1 MTARV
6 ADQPQFAGK
15 IAYGGTGAQALWLDV
30 VTRREDNKTI
40 YLPMMTGQGQAAAF
54 PCIAYALPDGGFQL
68 QLRNLMWIAFNPLG
82 YLVLVADIADAA
94 PLRLT
99 GSPLGTSWEI
109 KTPGGYLP
117 VGYYPN
123 LTQPVLTTNLVDATT
138 TFAPTVITPSV
149 AALVASG
156 SGRGVDLT
164 HVRLDGADMPK
175 VDLTGAHFDDA
186 SLVGATLTGCVLT
199 GATFV
204 GADLS
209 GVSFAGSRLDAA
221 DMTRATLA
229 APSWG
234 APLSAK
240 GLILA
245 RCQAAG
251 AILGGQKDKLD
262 CTEAILTEGDFTDAD
277 LSGWQLAKAKAGRAV
292 LVRADLTN
300 AMLDGA
306 DLSNVVALGGVFR
319 RASMRNVRGQGAN
332 FTGADLSSADLGQAQ
347 LGARAFLFEIA
358 LSLAKDL
365 DGNAYPTAAV
375 IAAFTNQ
382 GVALSPQAPI
392 LVIARGER
400 WEIDAPRGPYVLIA
414 TSAGIQV
421 FLAAPDM
428 APATLAGALCL
439 STKASGAG
447 LSGADLRGVRWYGGG
462 ATLDHADLE
471 GAYLSQAL
479 CASTDFTQAFLS
491 GCDFSGSVLIQAVF
505 RGCRIGLGASRQPL
519 SLQGAQLQGADF
531 TNSNLLGALLTDAGV
546 ALAQGVPLFTLP
558 ASDAAYLT
566 PEGLATLAPAF
577 DAAGYPL
584 GADPTV
590 SAVKCWTIDNTSDTT
605 PSNPRRYLVRTSATD
620 LKVFDGL
627 TNTYYFA
634 LSASFAVQL
643 AKPNP
648 TSTLI
653 QSFSKAGYGLA
664 ATAEIAPM
672 PYWTIRA
679 GTGAVSPRAFAYS
692 QFTVMPG
699 DLVLTVLGSTLL
711 RMRDWPQ
718 YPGGLAFAATNA
730 IQGALNP
737 ASIGPSG
744 LPMTWV
750 AAGKIDWTRFLIP
763 A

>member
-1 MTARV
+1 MTAKA
-6 ADQPQFAGK
+6 ADRPQFAGK
-15 IAYGGTGAQALWLDV
+15 IAYASTGARTAWLNV
-30 VTRREDNKTI
+30 VTRRDGNETT
-40 YLPMMTGQGQAAAF
+40 YLPMMTGKGEAAAF
-54 PCIAYALPDGGFQL
+54 PCIAYALPEGGFQL
-68 QLRNLMWIAFNPLG
+68 QLKNLMWIALSPLG
-82 YLVLVADIADAA
+82 YLVLVADIAQAA
-94 PLRLT
+94 PLRLA
-99 GSPLGTSWEI
+99 GSPLGQGWEI
-109 KTPGGYLP
+109 KTPNGYLP
-117 VGYYPN
+117 VGYYPD
-123 LTQPVLTTNLVDATT
+123 LTEPVLTTNLDDATT
-138 TFAPTVITPSV
+138 SFAPTLITPSV
-149 AALVASG
+149 ADLVAAG

-164 HVRLDGADMPK
+164 HVRLDGANLPK

-186 SLVGATLTGCVLT
+186 SLVGATLTGCALT

-209 GVSFAGSRLDAA
+209 GVRFDGSRLDSA

-240 GLILA
+240 GLVLA
-245 RCQAAG
+245 QCHAAG

-277 LSGWQLAKAKAGRAV
+277 LTGWQLGKAKAGRAV
-292 LVRADLTN
+292 LVRTDLTS

-319 RASMRNVRGQGAN
+319 RASMRNVRGQSAN
-332 FTGADLSSADLGQAQ
+332 FTNADLSGADLGQAQ

-358 LSLAKDL
+358 SSLAKDL
-365 DGNAYPTAAV
+365 DGNAYPNAAV
-375 IAAFTNQ
+375 IAAFTKQ
-382 GVALSPQAPI
+382 GVTLSPQAPI
-392 LVIARGER
+392 MVITRGER
-400 WEIDAPRGPYVLIA
+400 WEIDDPRGPYVLIV

-421 FLAAPDM
+421 FLAAADM
-428 APATLAGALCL
+428 TPATLAGALCL
-439 STKASGAG
+439 STKAPGAG
-447 LSGADLRGVRWYGGG
+447 LSGADLRGVRWYGSG

-491 GCDFSGSVLIQAVF
+491 GCDFSGSVLVQAVF
-505 RGCRIGLGASRQPL
+505 RGCQIGLGASRQPL

-531 TNSNLLGALLTDAGV
+531 TNANLLGVLLTDAGV

-566 PEGLATLAPAF
+566 PEGLPTLAPVF
-577 DAAGYPL
+577 DEAGYPL
-584 GADPTV
+584 GTDPTV
-590 SAVKCWTIDNTSDTT
+590 TAVKGWTINNSSDPI
-605 PSNPRRYLVRTSATD
+605 PSNPRRYLVRTGATD

-627 TNTYYFA
+627 SNTYYFA
-634 LSASFAVQL
+634 LPASFAVQL

-648 TSTLI
+648 ASLLI
-653 QSFSKAGYGLA
+653 QAFSKAGYGLV
-664 ATAEIAPM
+664 ATAGIAPIS
-672 PYWTIRA
+672 YWTLKA
-679 GTGAVSPRAFAYS
+679 GADAMSPLAFAYS
-692 QFTVMPG
+692 QFTITPG
-699 DLVLTVLGSTLL
+699 DPVLTVLGSTLL

-744 LPMTWV
+744 LPMAWV
-750 AAGKIDWTRFLIP
+750 AAGKIDWTSFLIGT
-763 A
+763 